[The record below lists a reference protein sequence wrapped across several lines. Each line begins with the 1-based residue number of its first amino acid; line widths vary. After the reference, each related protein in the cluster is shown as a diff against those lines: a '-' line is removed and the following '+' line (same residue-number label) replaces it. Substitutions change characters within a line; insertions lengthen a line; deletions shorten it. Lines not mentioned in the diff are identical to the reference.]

1 MTSKSSKPDEQIE
14 ADANLA
20 WHREMDRVADAWDDD
35 GKFLPGLAALMN
47 RSRALDDLVRV
58 SEEAGLYD
66 EWDDEPTH
74 EKWRR
79 GAKWR

>member
-1 MTSKSSKPDEQIE
+1 MTSESSDEQT
-14 ADANLA
+14 
-20 WHREMDRVADAWDDD
+20 HRETDRH
-35 GKFLPGLAALMN
+35 
-47 RSRALDDLVRV
+47 LDELVRV

>member
-1 MTSKSSKPDEQIE
+1 MVVQEPDEQ
-14 ADANLA
+14 DDVA
-20 WHREMDRVADAWDDD
+20 WHREMDRIV
-35 GKFLPGLAALMN
+35 G
-47 RSRALDDLVRV
+47 
-58 SEEAGLYD
+58 

>member
-1 MTSKSSKPDEQIE
+1 MTSESSDEQT
-14 ADANLA
+14 
-20 WHREMDRVADAWDDD
+20 HRETDRH
-35 GKFLPGLAALMN
+35 
-47 RSRALDDLVRV
+47 LDELVRL

-66 EWDDEPTH
+66 IWDDEPTH

>member
-1 MTSKSSKPDEQIE
+1 MDSKSSENDDSDER
-14 ADANLA
+14 DVLL
-20 WHREMDRVADAWDDD
+20 HREMDRVADAWDDD

-58 SEEAGLYD
+58 SEDAGLYD

-74 EKWRR
+74 KKLRR